1 MHTSNNKNCLQE
13 VIEGLPQPA
22 YRGDLTPEERATTFS
37 EILQSMLKY
46 ESKFLESVSTTQSS
60 KTKLP
65 DLYDSRVVLC
75 EYSTLDDIVTDPFA
89 LSKAIVFK
97 LHSRY
102 FVIAN
107 QLSEYKNVHHPFLW
121 LILRSM
127 LKILEVLR
135 LFVKYFLIEVV
146 YELGFYL
153 S

>member
-1 MHTSNNKNCLQE
+1 MNQNFWRVYPQHNLQ
-13 VIEGLPQPA
+13 
-22 YRGDLTPEERATTFS
+22 
-37 EILQSMLKY
+37 
-46 ESKFLESVSTTQSS
+46 

-135 LFVKYFLIEVV
+135 LFVKYFPNRGSL
-146 YELGFYL
+146 
-153 S
+153 